1 MFMTQKLK
9 FKPKDIEKLYKDQA
23 QQYSNFAN
31 DSFSWKY
38 LEKPLLDKVL
48 GLSSFKSKNILDA
61 GCGMGRTLKYLL
73 DEGVDKNN
81 ITGVDISEDMLKIA
95 KNNVPSVKT
104 LKTDLSKF
112 ETKNKFDLILCTHVL
127 HYLDNED
134 FTKTLKNF
142 YKLLKPKGILL
153 FVVTH
158 PVRTTRH
165 NLAEYFKNDWIVD
178 HTPWSTTSPLFI
190 RTVADMVNETI
201 KAGFRILSV
210 EEPSVLPVSQKA
222 DLVNFLKY
230 SCCPSRIAVVAR
242 KD

>member
-1 MFMTQKLK
+1 MFVKQKLE
-9 FKPKDIEKLYKDQA
+9 FKPKDIEKLYRDQA

-48 GLSSFKSKNILDA
+48 DSSSFKSKEILDA

-73 DEGVDKNN
+73 DKGVSKNN
-81 ITGVDISEDMLKIA
+81 ILGVDISEDMLKIA
-95 KNNVPSVKT
+95 KKNVPVVKT
-104 LKTDLSKF
+104 LKTDLAKF
-112 ETKNKFDLILCTHVL
+112 NTKNKFDLILCTHVL

-134 FTKTLKNF
+134 FIKTLKNF
-142 YKLLKPKGILL
+142 YKLLKNKGILF

-178 HTPWSTTSPLFI
+178 HTPWGTTSPLFI

-201 KAGFRILSV
+201 NAGFRIVSI
-210 EEPSVLPVSQKA
+210 EEPSVSLSAKKV

-230 SCCPSRIAVVAR
+230 SCCPSRVAIIAQ